1 MKRHPDA
8 FQAAHAGSIPVT
20 RSTRTSLWIQGIPAR
35 PGSVQGGVFAVLG
48 RFSGCWGWV
57 RCAVEWLPTG
67 VDHSLGGVSQRLARC
82 VKAGSVKKYGL
93 ASKGSAPRQKV
104 WGLRQKVSN
113 KRQRVRSS
121 GELGNA
127 ASCFVNLIL
136 TFEAPLNNQGF
147 YRQTPCAKD
156 GQRVLISIVQT
167 MRKR

>member
-1 MKRHPDA
+1 MA
-8 FQAAHAGSIPVT
+8 FSLFWGGFQGVGAGCVA
-20 RSTRTSLWIQGIPAR
+20 LWSGSP
-35 PGSVQGGVFAVLG
+35 PGWIRASE
-48 RFSGCWGWV
+48 GCLRG
-57 RCAVEWLPTG
+57 
-67 VDHSLGGVSQRLARC
+67 SLG
-82 VKAGSVKKYGL
+82 
-93 ASKGSAPRQKV
+93 ASRQEA
-104 WGLRQKVSN
+104 GLRQKVSN